1 MFGSFSAF
9 ATLAALFAS
18 QTLAAPTTNETAQ
31 ILPRG
36 GGYPASNPPGV
47 FCYNRWEKV
56 TNDPV
61 VQYWYVTAQ
70 DMGHAIKANRL
81 WNHLNLNGCAPT
93 EHVQHLK
100 PEINGA
106 VYTFHTSEA
115 CTAAR
120 VSHAIR
126 SASSPPKDI
135 ACKFT
140 QKNNGISPGGAAG
153 AASGGA
159 NSAVLG
165 ILRGLGGLI

>member
-1 MFGSFSAF
+1 MFGSFSTF
-9 ATLAALFAS
+9 ATLATLLVS
-18 QTLAAPTTNETAQ
+18 QAFAAPMTNETAVEQHAQ

-36 GGYPASNPPGV
+36 GGYPESNPPGV
-47 FCYNRWEKV
+47 ICYNRWEKV

-70 DMGHAIKANRL
+70 DMGHAIKANKL

-115 CTAAR
+115 CTSAR

-126 SASSPPKDI
+126 SSSNPPKTSPASSPRR
-135 ACKFT
+135 T
-140 QKNNGISPGGAAG
+140 
-153 AASGGA
+153 
-159 NSAVLG
+159 
-165 ILRGLGGLI
+165 